1 MTTETAAQDAT
12 QHLDLQAS
20 GAPHLRTVTSR
31 MKNPALV
38 VPGAAKALAEL
49 GQMAQGQGVP
59 ASTLEVVHLRV
70 SQINGC
76 GWCIEYGM
84 RQARKAGESE
94 DRLASV
100 AAWRESPYLSEA
112 ECAALELAEAMTR
125 LADSAEGVPD
135 AVWARAAEHW
145 DEEALAA
152 LVLHIGVTNVFN
164 RLNVAVRQIPGTW

>member
-1 MTTETAAQDAT
+1 MTTETTTQDPT
-12 QHLDLQAS
+12 QHLDLAAS
-20 GAPHLRTVTSR
+20 GTPHLRTVTSR
-31 MKNPALV
+31 MKNPALL
-38 VPGAAKALAEL
+38 VPGGAKALAEL
-49 GQMAQGQGVP
+49 GQMAQGQGVS
-59 ASTLEVVHLRV
+59 AATLEVVHLRV

-125 LADSAEGVPD
+125 LADSPEGVPD
-135 AVWARAAEHW
+135 AVWDRAAEHW
-145 DEEALAA
+145 DEQALAA
-152 LVLHIGVTNVFN
+152 LVLHIGVTNLYN
-164 RLNVAVRQIPGTW
+164 RLNVTVRQIPGTW